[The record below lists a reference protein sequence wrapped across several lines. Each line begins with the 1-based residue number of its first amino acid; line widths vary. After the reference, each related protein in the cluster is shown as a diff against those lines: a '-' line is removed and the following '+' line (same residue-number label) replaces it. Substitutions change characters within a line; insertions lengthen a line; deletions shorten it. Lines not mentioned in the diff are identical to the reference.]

1 MIKKHLEVKV
11 LWFVIFHYFTINVV
25 YSWLWILIFI
35 RVLNRYKISKTIFL
49 VDFLGDQN
57 GQTRFLF
64 VFSKKF
70 LWHPK
75 LGFFRVRIPLRDQR
89 KIFGKENHFWK
100 KRVLLF
106 WWPQKINQK
115 NGLAYFFLPTGN
127 PKISRNFPHAILCP
141 RSFYSK
147 IIESVVNL

>member
-1 MIKKHLEVKV
+1 M
-11 LWFVIFHYFTINVV
+11 IFHYFTINVV

-89 KIFGKENHFWK
+89 KIFGK
-100 KRVLLF
+100 
-106 WWPQKINQK
+106 KIIFEK
-115 NGLAYFFLPTGN
+115 NGFCCSDGLKKSTKKMVSLIFFYLLETQKYPEIFLMPFYAPG
-127 PKISRNFPHAILCP
+127 PFILK
-141 RSFYSK
+141 SLK
-147 IIESVVNL
+147 VL